1 MDMKRLAAAALALL
15 LMGQAPPPAGI
26 ADLAWMTGR
35 WESVSA
41 SGRWTEENWSA
52 PRGGVMLGHSRSG
65 AGERVRAFEFLRLQ
79 VGEDGIP
86 AYFAQPGGGSATA
99 FRLTAHDRTSA
110 TFDNPQHD
118 FPQRIR
124 YVRTGDVMVATIS
137 RMDGSNAMSWT
148 FRRRN

>member
-1 MDMKRLAAAALALL
+1 MKRLLGAGLALL
-15 LMGQAPPPAGI
+15 LMGQAAPPAGVT
-26 ADLAWMTGR
+26 DLAWMSGR

-41 SGRWTEENWSA
+41 NGRWTEENWSA

-65 AGERVRAFEFLRLQ
+65 AGDRLREFEFLRLQ
-79 VGEDGIP
+79 VGSDGVP
-86 AYFAQPGGGSATA
+86 AYLAQPGGRPGTA
-99 FRLTAHDRTSA
+99 FRLTARDGTSA

-124 YVRTGDVMVATIS
+124 YVRTGNIMVATIS
-137 RMDGSNAMSWT
+137 RLDGSNAMSWT